1 MKATAI
7 PLILYGMLLISPA
20 AGNAEIFKY
29 RDENDRL
36 TFVDDISKVPAQ
48 FREQA
53 TRMREA
59 SAPPQAKSPAGKA
72 ADSFEAIETQPPEVI
87 GEETKNTGYQTIVRI
102 QGNRVLVPVKV
113 ALGNRV
119 AKLHLLLDTGASTT
133 VFHRQALASFDLPSG
148 KLYQAK
154 VAGGGTVPSE
164 KIRFQRI
171 EIGPFRQNM
180 SFAMVIDHKG
190 QDLPFDGMLG
200 MDFLRDHPYSIDFS
214 KGILTWQLSD

>member
-7 PLILYGMLLISPA
+7 PLLLCGMLLIAPA

-29 RDENDRL
+29 RDENGRL
-36 TFVDDISKVPAQ
+36 TFVDDISKVPAK

-53 TRMREA
+53 IRMREA
-59 SAPPQAKSPAGKA
+59 SAPPVKASADIA
-72 ADSFEAIETQPPEVI
+72 ADSFAAIETQAPEVI
-87 GEETKNTGYQTIVRI
+87 GEETKNTGYQTVVRI

-148 KLYQAK
+148 KLFQAK
-154 VAGGGTVPSE
+154 VAGGGSVPSE
-164 KIRFQRI
+164 RIRFQRI
-171 EIGPFRQNM
+171 EIGPFRQNLA
-180 SFAMVIDHKG
+180 FAMVIDHTG
-190 QDLPFDGMLG
+190 QDIPFDGMLG